1 MNLHSF
7 LKLVRYPNLLMVL
20 ATLILTKYALV
31 HSFVPVSILN
41 DFDFILLASS
51 ILCITAGGYV
61 INDVCDIETDTIN
74 KPDKVLVGKS
84 IPVET
89 AYKMYRFLTFFGVVL
104 GIFASYHKGVLSY
117 SLLFTGIAISLYVYA
132 KFLKRTPLFGNI
144 LVAFCVSFII
154 LILLLFERP
163 DVLPKSLFSVFQQ
176 LFTSIGIT
184 TAATIYIIFSFLST
198 LIRELVK
205 DIEDMKG
212 DHAQKM
218 RTLPLVIGTQRANK
232 FILLLTL
239 ILVVFLIY
247 VLKTELIIYPY
258 FLGYTVLA
266 VLVPLLYFMYKLQMA
281 KTSAHYH
288 HLSSLLKLIMV
299 LGIASMLF
307 FNF

>member
-51 ILCITAGGYV
+51 ILFITAGGYV
-61 INDVCDIETDTIN
+61 INDVCDIETDTVN
-74 KPDKVLVGKS
+74 KPNKVLVGKS

-89 AYKMYRFLTFFGVVL
+89 AYKTYRFLTFFGVVL
-104 GIFASYHKGVLSY
+104 GVFASYHKGVISY

-132 KFLKRTPLFGNI
+132 KFLKRTPLFGNF

-176 LFTSIGIT
+176 LFTSIEIT
-184 TAATIYIIFSFLST
+184 TAGTIYIIFSFLST

-205 DIEDMKG
+205 DIEDMNG

-218 RTLPLVIGTQRANK
+218 RTLPLVIGAQRANR
-232 FILLLTL
+232 FVLLLTL

-247 VLKTELIIYPY
+247 VLKTELINYPY
-258 FLGYTVLA
+258 FLAYTVLL

-281 KTSAHYH
+281 KTTVHYH